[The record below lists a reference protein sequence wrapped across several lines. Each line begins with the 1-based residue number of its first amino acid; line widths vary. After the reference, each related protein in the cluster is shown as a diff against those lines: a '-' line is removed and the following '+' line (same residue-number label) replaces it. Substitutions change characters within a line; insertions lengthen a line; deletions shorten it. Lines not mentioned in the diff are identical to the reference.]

1 MFSNKR
7 WTIARRGRHN
17 QVMGLIL
24 VLIATILSIPAAIA
38 GDIRAVEIGDREV
51 TLRFADVVAGASALV
66 LAGPDRIALDILGAD
81 PGRSPQGSGLVSAVR
96 QGWPAADTARVV
108 LDLARPAVVTDARFA
123 ADGRSLSVR

>member
-17 QVMGLIL
+17 RVMGLIL

-51 TLRFADVVAGASALV
+51 TLRFADVVAGASAFV

-96 QGWPAADTARVV
+96 T
-108 LDLARPAVVTDARFA
+108 
-123 ADGRSLSVR
+123 

>member
-17 QVMGLIL
+17 RAMGLIL

-51 TLRFADVVAGASALV
+51 TLRFADVVAGASAFV

-81 PGRSPQGSGLVSAVR
+81 PGRSPQGSCLLYTSRCV
-96 QGWPAADTARVV
+96 
-108 LDLARPAVVTDARFA
+108 
-123 ADGRSLSVR
+123 

>member
-17 QVMGLIL
+17 RAMGLIL

-51 TLRFADVVAGASALV
+51 TLRFADSVGEILT
-66 LAGPDRIALDILGAD
+66 AGP
-81 PGRSPQGSGLVSAVR
+81 
-96 QGWPAADTARVV
+96 
-108 LDLARPAVVTDARFA
+108 TDSDQPPLPFKHYI
-123 ADGRSLSVR
+123 